1 MTCIPDKERPGE
13 KRLWTEGG
21 RPLASQQHW
30 TFRRW
35 RIPTHPVF
43 GRRSVAPPRTPGS
56 IGTIRSRKAMPI
68 AQTDARRSGF
78 CSPNLGPRIKISGHP
93 GRSASFF
100 EVYLFGLVLGA
111 LADGVDGTDVRLS
124 ARRNA
129 LLVFR
134 ILHQVPTL
142 AARFA
147 DTPLATPGHALP
159 LTLRDHVLPSTSTGR
174 IEMRKM

>member
-134 ILHQVPTL
+134 ILQTD
-142 AARFA
+142 RY
-147 DTPLATPGHALP
+147 
-159 LTLRDHVLPSTSTGR
+159 HVANQKSLGIPSMLLVKGTTSRSISSTASLGQGG
-174 IEMRKM
+174 